1 MFLSFI
7 TPTYNRKNLLQE
19 TLDSIFETKLDIEYE
34 VIVVDDCSSDDTQ
47 MFIEAKYKEQI
58 GNGLLKYIYLEK
70 NLGVTGAKNYGTSI
84 AKGKWIVF
92 LDSDDLFIKE
102 SKYDFLKELSNNEN
116 CGVVFFRC
124 KTFDGNLL
132 GKEFEENVYY
142 DLDKYM
148 TLGFPGEC
156 LPVVRKEVALK
167 FPYEQKLRGF
177 EHIAYFRVL
186 KNNITILVSRVIAR
200 KYRTDN
206 EDRLSNFKGKMK
218 RAKQFY
224 DGYKT
229 SLNEYKDIDY
239 TVPNGLR
246 IRVIAYFFLR
256 FLAIFIRKR

>member
-1 MFLSFI
+1 MFLSFVV
-7 TPTYNRKNLLQE
+7 PTYNRKNLLQE
-19 TLDSIFETKLDIEYE
+19 TLDSILDADFSIGYE
-34 VIVVDDCSSDDTQ
+34 VIIVDDCSSDDTEE
-47 MFIEAKYKEQI
+47 FVKSKYAENLASGVFQ
-58 GNGLLKYIYLEK
+58 YHFLEK
-70 NLGVTGAKNYGTSI
+70 NIGVTGAKNYGTSI

-177 EHIAYFRVL
+177 EHIAYFRML
-186 KNNITILVSRVIAR
+186 KNNITILVSRVVAR

-229 SLNEYKDIDY
+229 SLKEYKDIDY
-239 TVPNGLR
+239 PVPNGLK

-256 FLAIFIRKR
+256 FSAIFVR